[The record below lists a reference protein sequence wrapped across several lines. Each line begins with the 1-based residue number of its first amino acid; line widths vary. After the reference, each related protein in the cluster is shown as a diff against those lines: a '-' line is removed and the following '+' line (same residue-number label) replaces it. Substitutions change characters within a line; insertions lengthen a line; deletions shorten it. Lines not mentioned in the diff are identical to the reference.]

1 MKISFK
7 TLSAALFFQAFC
19 LSNAHAQYISSGDLG
34 IGLIVAEDPQQQ
46 ILNLYKVEGDGE
58 ATLLQSNIFPESTL
72 NTFSASKSIV
82 DTSTGKIYLKE
93 PDQGGGLRYRVYNA
107 ATNEF
112 EGYTTISN
120 LPDGTSPSFLGAPV
134 QLNKVARREGDELH
148 IGENSFITRERN
160 GKQEI
165 YARDADGNAIPLN
178 VARGSDLLIDGVS
191 VMGSIDENAED
202 IETNKEN
209 IEVNRKNISTNTNNI
224 STNAS
229 NISTN
234 ANNISTNSNNISTNA
249 NNIETNRKNIN
260 DLGFGVAGATA
271 LTAALSSLPVAAEN
285 APLSCGLGTGGYSS
299 RFAIGVGCASKL
311 SDRIS
316 VNVGGAH
323 VFGGSAN
330 YGGGSLDTVS
340 ARAGLVIKLGTIHKP
355 SSITKEELQSQLDG
369 VRQENKKLLARLE
382 RLEAIALAPEESVSE
397 VSLK

>member
-178 VARGSDLLIDGVS
+178 VTRGSDLPINGVS

-209 IEVNRKNISTNTNNI
+209 IEVNRKNISTN
-224 STNAS
+224 A
-229 NISTN
+229 
-234 ANNISTNSNNISTNA
+234 NNISTNA

-299 RFAIGVGCASKL
+299 RFAIGVGCASRL

-316 VNVGGAH
+316 VNVGGSH

-355 SSITKEELQSQLDG
+355 SSITKEELQSQLDS

>member
-165 YARDADGNAIPLN
+165 YARDADDNAIPLN
-178 VARGSDLLIDGVS
+178 VTRGSDLLINGVS

-209 IEVNRKNISTNTNNI
+209 IEVNRKNISTNENNI
-224 STNAS
+224 STNA
-229 NISTN
+229 
-234 ANNISTNSNNISTNA
+234 NNISTNA

-330 YGGGSLDTVS
+330 YGGGSLDTLS

>member
-178 VARGSDLLIDGVS
+178 VTRGSDLLINGVS

-209 IEVNRKNISTNTNNI
+209 IEVNRKNISTN
-224 STNAS
+224 AS

-234 ANNISTNSNNISTNA
+234 ANNISTNA

>member
-1 MKISFK
+1 M
-7 TLSAALFFQAFC
+7 
-19 LSNAHAQYISSGDLG
+19 
-34 IGLIVAEDPQQQ
+34 
-46 ILNLYKVEGDGE
+46 
-58 ATLLQSNIFPESTL
+58 
-72 NTFSASKSIV
+72 
-82 DTSTGKIYLKE
+82 
-93 PDQGGGLRYRVYNA
+93 
-107 ATNEF
+107 
-112 EGYTTISN
+112 
-120 LPDGTSPSFLGAPV
+120 

-178 VARGSDLLIDGVS
+178 VTRGSDLLINGVS

-209 IEVNRKNISTNTNNI
+209 IKVNRKNISTN
-224 STNAS
+224 S
-229 NISTN
+229 
-234 ANNISTNSNNISTNA
+234 

-271 LTAALSSLPVAAEN
+271 LTAALSSLPVASEN
-285 APLSCGLGTGGYSS
+285 APLSCGLGTGGYSN
-299 RFAIGVGCASKL
+299 RFAIGLGCASKL

-316 VNVGGAH
+316 VNVGGSH

-330 YGGGSLDTVS
+330 YGGGSLDTIS

-355 SSITKEELQSQLDG
+355 SSITKDELQSQLDG

>member
-178 VARGSDLLIDGVS
+178 VTRGSDLLINGVS

-209 IEVNRKNISTNTNNI
+209 IEVNRKNISTN
-224 STNAS
+224 A
-229 NISTN
+229 
-234 ANNISTNSNNISTNA
+234 NNISTNA

-299 RFAIGVGCASKL
+299 RFAIGVGCASRL

-316 VNVGGAH
+316 VNVGGSH

-355 SSITKEELQSQLDG
+355 SSITKEELQSQLDS

>member
-178 VARGSDLLIDGVS
+178 VTRGSDLLINGVS

-209 IEVNRKNISTNTNNI
+209 IEVNRKNISTN
-224 STNAS
+224 A
-229 NISTN
+229 
-234 ANNISTNSNNISTNA
+234 NNISTNA

-316 VNVGGAH
+316 VNVGGSH

-355 SSITKEELQSQLDG
+355 SSITKEELQSQLDS

>member
-7 TLSAALFFQAFC
+7 TLSAALLFQAFC

-178 VARGSDLLIDGVS
+178 VTRGSDLLINGVS

-209 IEVNRKNISTNTNNI
+209 IEVNRKNISTN
-224 STNAS
+224 A
-229 NISTN
+229 
-234 ANNISTNSNNISTNA
+234 NNISTNA

-316 VNVGGAH
+316 VNVGGSH

-355 SSITKEELQSQLDG
+355 SSITKEELQSQLDS